1 MEKRGNRLK
10 ILLYFAL
17 VLILLLFL
25 FLHSFRIVELNTDFF
40 TRFLIALLFVLLLLP
55 AIPKIK
61 IFDVVEI
68 KREGKM
74 FKVSRKK

>member
-1 MEKRGNRLK
+1 MEKRGNKIK
-10 ILLYFAL
+10 ILLYFGL
-17 VLILLLFL
+17 IFILLLFL